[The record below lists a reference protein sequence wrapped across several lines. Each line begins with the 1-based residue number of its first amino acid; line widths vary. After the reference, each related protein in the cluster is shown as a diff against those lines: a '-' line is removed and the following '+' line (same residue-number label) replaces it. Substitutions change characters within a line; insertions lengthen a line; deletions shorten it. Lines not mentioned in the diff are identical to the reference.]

1 MIELV
6 DKRKA
11 LRRTLCGLGA
21 ALVAVAFASA
31 AQAGECPAAK
41 VTANGQKPGPT
52 VNQRVTDN
60 VIGSIDLAQEAPH
73 LDDHKFRLRRLVV
86 QPGGT
91 VAWHSHGERPAIIYI
106 VSGTIVEYRSTCAA
120 PITHRAGEVATEIHT
135 TQHWWHNHTKKPVV
149 LLSTDIVGEKADPH
163 VM

>member
-1 MIELV
+1 MPGRQSDREWP
-6 DKRKA
+6 KA
-11 LRRTLCGLGA
+11 R
-21 ALVAVAFASA
+21 
-31 AQAGECPAAK
+31 P
-41 VTANGQKPGPT
+41 NGQSAG
-52 VNQRVTDN
+52 NRQRHRLDRPR
-60 VIGSIDLAQEAPH
+60 QEAPH
-73 LDDHKFRLRRLVV
+73 LGDHKFRLRRLVV

>member
-1 MIELV
+1 MTNS
-6 DKRKA
+6 
-11 LRRTLCGLGA
+11 LRTPKGRVAAIFGA
-21 ALVAVAFASA
+21 ALGAVILAGA

-52 VNQRVTDN
+52 VNQGVTDN

-73 LDDHKFRLRRLVV
+73 LADHKFRLRRLVV